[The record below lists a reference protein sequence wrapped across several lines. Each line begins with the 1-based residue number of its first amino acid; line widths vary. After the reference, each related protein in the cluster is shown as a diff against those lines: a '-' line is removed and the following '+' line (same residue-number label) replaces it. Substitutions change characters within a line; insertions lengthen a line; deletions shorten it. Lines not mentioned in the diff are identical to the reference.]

1 MRKAILIIH
10 GFAGGT
16 YDEEFLSTYLEL
28 NGFDVYTFTL
38 PGHERT
44 LFKKVTREDWKNS
57 CEEHLELLIKNGYKK
72 IYVIGHSMGGVLA
85 CHLASKYKEVKK
97 LVLAAPAFKYLT
109 FDKDTFDMANAIINS
124 PKLLK
129 YYSKEDIISRAI
141 QFPKSVV
148 KEFIT
153 LVDESKDLPIKINCP
168 ILIVHGTEDQL
179 VPLKSSEEVI
189 NNFNSKNKELIIL
202 EGITHDI
209 FRSDKKE
216 EISIKIKEF
225 LNKKIW

>member
-1 MRKAILIIH
+1 MKKAVLIIH

-16 YDEEFLSTYLEL
+16 YDEEYLSFYLEL
-28 NGFDVYTFTL
+28 NGFDVYNFTL

-44 LFKKVTREDWKNS
+44 LFKKVRKEDWINS
-57 CEEHLELLIKNGYKK
+57 CEEHLKLLINNGYKR
-72 IYVIGHSMGGVLA
+72 IYIIGHSMGGLLA
-85 CHLASKYKEVKK
+85 CHLAYKYKEVKR

-109 FDKDTFDMANAIINS
+109 FDNDSFNISNAIINS

-141 QFPKSVV
+141 QFPKSVI
-148 KEFIT
+148 KEFMD
-153 LVDESKDLPIKINCP
+153 LVDESQELPQNINCP
-168 ILIVHGTEDQL
+168 ILIIHGRNDQI
-179 VPLKSSEEVI
+179 VPIKSSKDII
-189 NNFNSKNKELIIL
+189 NNFKSKSKNLIVF

-216 EISIKIKEF
+216 EVCITIKEF
-225 LNKKIW
+225 LNKIIW